1 MKTFQQLVEEN
12 YASFK
17 LTAVR
22 ILRGKIPFS
31 DYPPDDLEDLA
42 HRVVSEFFGSHSLS
56 DTYDETKG
64 NIKGYFVSYTM
75 LRVRSLRREW
85 NKASVTLKL
94 EPWMAGVPRAVNVES
109 RYDTFNY
116 YESML
121 TLLGQRAFKTR
132 KGLIPY
138 KLVLQIMVL
147 QSFQEDEVTYANI
160 KRKLGV
166 NKHLARSMCLKVKG
180 FLYGKRAEGL
190 L

>member
-1 MKTFQQLVEEN
+1 MKTFQQQVEEN

-31 DYPPDDLEDLA
+31 DYQPDELEDLA

-56 DTYDETKG
+56 YTYDETKG
-64 NIKGYFVSYTM
+64 NLKGYFVSYTI

-85 NKASVTLKL
+85 NKDSVTLKL
-94 EPWMAGVPRAVNVES
+94 EPWMAGVPRSINVES
-109 RYDTFNY
+109 GYDTFNY

-121 TLLGQRAFKTR
+121 TMLGQRAFKTR

-147 QSFQEDEVTYANI
+147 QSFQKDEVTFANI
-160 KRKLGV
+160 QRKLGV
-166 NKHLARSMCLKVKG
+166 NKHLAKSMCLRLRE
-180 FLYGKRAEGL
+180 FLHGKRAEGL